1 MVLTAVETQKLRQ
14 HGRLVQSIT
23 SQIKRLSTSD
33 TSSQDSSGWKSL
45 LKRPQSTAWDLI
57 DAAVACFE
65 GVNLQQFQDKAKELL
80 PIQEYNEDSS
90 GIVQEIFNGIYEV
103 AQSEFPAR
111 FPQENGK
118 QDEGHG
124 ASSEADQHS
133 NGNTK
138 EHDEDKEA
146 SAEREAE
153 QRKRRHLREEERS
166 RKAAKLSFVDDSDA
180 LSGSNHRERKERRE
194 THGKHFRKPGQE
206 TPSHPGG
213 VDPHVQKRVEYKER
227 HPRHA
232 GIEMGRTRDDN
243 RASDMQPPPPRSY
256 RSSHGGSTSRRDSY
270 YSKSTLKASHGY
282 TEEGSIGNWD
292 ETPHSS
298 LSRYG
303 DRTPLPDRKDM
314 DENWDSERG
323 KGDSGSWDEMTP
335 LRGSSRR
342 ASSVRSAN
350 TSASER
356 ARADDI
362 FRMYDQEGLE
372 TDFDRAFYTMEDE
385 GGPLAAEDGSDPLGS
400 GGKFAKRE
408 EEMSKVRNATSA
420 SLGDAK
426 ISGKSARQSAQF
438 TDQDAWE
445 RNRLQK
451 AGIQKGGRV
460 DLNFTD
466 ESENRVQLM
475 VRNVKPPFLDGRYK
489 FSAQSEMVQMMR
501 DKTSDMAN
509 VALSGSPM
517 LKYVREQ
524 REKTKMRQRFWEIG
538 GSHMGNVMGVEKPP
552 DEDEAEESEQIEAAL
567 EKQGEDAEQQKR
579 EGENQ
584 SEEKTEEEAKPKERS
599 EEDVEKAREAVA
611 NKDFRESSRFA
622 KHMEKKSEASSEFSQ
637 QKTLKEQREFLPIH
651 AVRDELMKIIAENQ
665 IVVIVGETGSGKT
678 TQLTQYL
685 LEDGYANFGMIGCT
699 QPRRVAAMSVAKRVS
714 EESNTELGGTIGY
727 AIRFEDVTSK
737 ETKVKYMTDGVLLR
751 ESLRD
756 SDLDQ
761 YAAIVMDEAH
771 ERSLNTD
778 VLFGLFKKVLERRR
792 DLKLIVTSATMDAGK
807 FSAFYGDVPVYH
819 IPGRTFPVQKF
830 WTRSTPQD
838 YVDAAVRQVMG
849 IHLSGREGDI
859 LVFMTGQE
867 DIEATCYLIAE
878 RVSQLEDKKRQVP
891 PLLVLPMYSQLPAD
905 LQAKIFERAA
915 PGTRK
920 CIVSTNIAETSLT
933 VDGIVYVVD
942 SGYCKLKVYNPKIG
956 MDALQIVPI
965 SQANANQRAGR
976 AGRTGPGECYRLYTE
991 SAYYNEMWPNQIPE
1005 IQRTNL
1011 SNVVLLLKSL
1021 GVHNLM
1027 EFGFMDPPPE
1037 GTITNSLYQLWVLGA
1052 LDNSGSLTSLGREM
1066 VEFPLDPALSKMV
1079 IMADRLQC
1087 TAEVITVVS
1096 MLSVPNVFYRPKDRE
1111 EESDAAREKF
1121 YVPESDHLTL
1131 LNVFEQ
1137 WKKHDYSA
1145 SWCTR
1150 HFIHVKALR
1159 KAREVR
1165 EQLLD
1170 IMRKQKMKMK
1180 TCGHN
1185 WDVIRKAICSSYFYN
1200 SARLKGIGEY
1210 VNMLTGMPCVL
1221 HGSSALYG
1229 LGYTPDYVVY
1239 HELVLTSKEYMQCVT
1254 AVDPEWLAEL
1264 GPMFFEVKR
1273 SAASRMAKRR
1283 NERADQAVMEQQLAA
1298 HEHRELVEKSQNSGS
1313 TTEYLQGAETPSSTI
1328 SESMDSKAN
1337 RQNAPTPKGGQSIA
1351 TPGSTPFGRRRRTKR
1366 IGL

>member
-1 MVLTAVETQKLRQ
+1 MEQ
-14 HGRLVQSIT
+14 QSH
-23 SQIKRLSTSD
+23 
-33 TSSQDSSGWKSL
+33 
-45 LKRPQSTAWDLI
+45 
-57 DAAVACFE
+57 
-65 GVNLQQFQDKAKELL
+65 QQEEKE
-80 PIQEYNEDSS
+80 
-90 GIVQEIFNGIYEV
+90 
-103 AQSEFPAR
+103 
-111 FPQENGK
+111 
-118 QDEGHG
+118 
-124 ASSEADQHS
+124 SEAE
-133 NGNTK
+133 K
-138 EHDEDKEA
+138 E
-146 SAEREAE
+146 SER
-153 QRKRRHLREEERS
+153 RKRQRREEDRT
-166 RKAAKLSFVDDSDA
+166 RKLAKLSFVDENQASSEDSHGRGRRDND
-180 LSGSNHRERKERRE
+180 GSRDGHSRR
-194 THGKHFRKPGQE
+194 FRKPGVE

-213 VDPHVQKRVEYKER
+213 VDPHVRKRVEYKER
-227 HPRHA
+227 QPKHA
-232 GIEMGRTRDDN
+232 GIDVGRTRDDSYRN
-243 RASDMQPPPPRSY
+243 RGEMPPPPAR
-256 RSSHGGSTSRRDSY
+256 RKDNSSRDSR
-270 YSKSTLKASHGY
+270 SAKSTLTASRGY
-282 TEEGSIGNWD
+282 TEDRSTSNWD
-292 ETPHSS
+292 ETPRT
-298 LSRYG
+298 LPRG
-303 DRTPLPDRKDM
+303 DHRSPFPDSHGW
-314 DENWDSERG
+314 DETDEFDRE
-323 KGDSGSWDEMTP
+323 KSGSWDQMTP
-335 LRGSSRR
+335 VRGSSSRR
-342 ASSVRSAN
+342 GSSVRSSG
-350 TSASER
+350 TTASDREK
-356 ARADDI
+356 ADRI
-362 FRMYDQEGLE
+362 SKAYYEEGLD
-372 TDFDRAFYTMEDE
+372 TDFDRAFYTMDDE

-400 GGKFAKRE
+400 GGKFSKRE
-408 EEMSKVRNATSA
+408 EQMTKIRDSTSA
-420 SLGDAK
+420 QLGDAK
-426 ISGKSARQSAQF
+426 ISGKSAQQSAAF
-438 TDQDAWE
+438 TDQDEWE
-445 RNRLQK
+445 KNRLRT
-451 AGIQKGGRV
+451 AGIQKEGRISL
-460 DLNFTD
+460 DFSD

-489 FSAQSEMVQMMR
+489 FSAQSEAVQMFR

-538 GSHMGNVMGVEKPP
+538 GSRMGDVMGVEKPP
-552 DEDEAEESEQIEAAL
+552 DEQETDETEQIAASL
-567 EKQGEDAEQQKR
+567 EQQAKAAKPD
-579 EGENQ
+579 
-584 SEEKTEEEAKPKERS
+584 SEEGGKNENGSKSNSAESNGKQQGADKDEHSNER
-599 EEDVEKAREAVA
+599 K
-611 NKDFRESSRFA
+611 KDFRESSRFA
-622 KHMEKKSEASSEFSQ
+622 QHMTAKSEASSEFS
-637 QKTLKEQREFLPIH
+637 KSRTLKQQREFLPIH
-651 AVRDELMKIIAENQ
+651 AVRDELMSIIAENQ

-685 LEDGYANFGMIGCT
+685 YEDGYSKYGLIGCT

-714 EESNTELGGTIGY
+714 EETDTTLGKTVGY
-727 AIRFEDVTSK
+727 SIRFEDVTSK
-737 ETKVKYMTDGVLLR
+737 ETKIKYMTDGVLLR

-761 YAAIVMDEAH
+761 YSVIVMDEAH

-778 VLFGLFKKVLERRR
+778 VLFGLFRNVLERRR
-792 DLKLIVTSATMDAGK
+792 DLKLIVTSATMDADK
-807 FSAFYGDVPVYH
+807 FSSFYGDVPVYH
-819 IPGRTFPVQKF
+819 IPGRTFPVEKF
-830 WTRSTPQD
+830 WLRSTPQD
-838 YVDAAVRQVMG
+838 YVDACVRQVMG

-867 DIEATCYLIAE
+867 DIEATCFLVAE
-878 RVSQLEDKKRQVP
+878 RVSQLEDKNRQVP

-976 AGRTGPGECYRLYTE
+976 AGRTGPGESYRLYTE

-1021 GVHNLM
+1021 GVHNML
-1027 EFGFMDPPPE
+1027 EFGFMDPPPQ
-1037 GTITNSLYQLWVLGA
+1037 GTIMNSLYQLWVLGA
-1052 LDNSGSLTSLGREM
+1052 LDNSSNLTQLGREM

-1079 IMADRLQC
+1079 IMGDRLQC

-1096 MLSVPNVFYRPKDRE
+1096 MLSVPNIFYRPKERE

-1137 WKKHDYSA
+1137 WRKHDYSA

-1170 IMRKQKMKMK
+1170 IMRKQKMKLK
-1180 TCGHN
+1180 TCGRD
-1185 WDVIRKAICSSYFYN
+1185 WDVVRKAICSSYFYN

-1239 HELVLTSKEYMQCVT
+1239 HELVLTTKEYMQCVT

-1264 GPMFFEVKR
+1264 GPMFFEIKR
-1273 SAASRMAKRR
+1273 SAASRMAKRH

-1298 HEHRELVEKSQNSGS
+1298 SEHKDLLEHSRHSAANPEFASGD
-1313 TTEYLQGAETPSSTI
+1313 ETPSSTI
-1328 SESMDSKAN
+1328 SEDLHSKSH
-1337 RQNAPTPKGGQSIA
+1337 RQNAPTPQWSGKGGVA
-1351 TPGSTPFGRRRRTKR
+1351 TPGSTPLSRRRKPKR
-1366 IGL
+1366 VGL